1 MISETELRQNTI
13 YVNLYVVWSKIIFI
27 EIIPYFAILIMN
39 IFIITKITKSTRF
52 RRKFQRQYPD
62 PDVAVTGSATVE
74 TNLSHNGRRLWGLRS
89 PSRAM
94 NVPKQNGSIGD
105 IEVQTK
111 PDQKKMDCNRKLEIR
126 MQKIMFQQD
135 VVTPYMAKSTPLLP
149 R

>member
-1 MISETELRQNTI
+1 MISETQLRQNTI

-89 PSRAM
+89 PS
-94 NVPKQNGSIGD
+94 
-105 IEVQTK
+105 
-111 PDQKKMDCNRKLEIR
+111 
-126 MQKIMFQQD
+126 
-135 VVTPYMAKSTPLLP
+135 
-149 R
+149 